1 MAKYTYNISD
11 FTSSVSNVVALRE
24 LTEEITGSA
33 ISGTLYYINRTCDII
48 DIYYSGSISA
58 GDEIILSGVIGS
70 HSGIPISRS
79 GENKEDF
86 LTLDGLRVMLG
97 DLDMGTQDI
106 INVNLV
112 DGVDVSSHADRHEYN
127 GVDEIDGDILDIDFN
142 PTYYIPTSAS
152 TGGNI
157 DHLAAHLKGI
167 DTAISSAVASG
178 AIGPVYGDLS
188 GYLPYPTV
196 SSIQNIPVTGQIPI
210 ENDMFIYD
218 SGSGQWILIQSGN
231 ISASALPHAN
241 THILGGSDEIDGDQ
255 LDIDFAPISYTP
267 ISASTGGNVDHLAA
281 HLAGIDTAIS
291 AANLANIF
299 GSNFN
304 YSQTS
309 CSFSTTADTFQ
320 QAHTI
325 TFSAINSGVYRI
337 AWDYVWSYDSVSYD
351 FISRIQLDNTIDLQD
366 PYHRQEPNDT
376 QGSGD
381 GGTNQRF
388 VASYFRYINL
398 ISGSH
403 TIDLDIRSEQAG
415 VDATI
420 HSGAFE
426 VWRVS

>member
-1 MAKYTYNISD
+1 MK
-11 FTSSVSNVVALRE
+11 FFETSLGKAV
-24 LTEEITGSA
+24 
-33 ISGTLYYINRTCDII
+33 
-48 DIYYSGSISA
+48 
-58 GDEIILSGVIGS
+58 
-70 HSGIPISRS
+70 
-79 GENKEDF
+79 
-86 LTLDGLRVMLG
+86 LDGLRVMLG